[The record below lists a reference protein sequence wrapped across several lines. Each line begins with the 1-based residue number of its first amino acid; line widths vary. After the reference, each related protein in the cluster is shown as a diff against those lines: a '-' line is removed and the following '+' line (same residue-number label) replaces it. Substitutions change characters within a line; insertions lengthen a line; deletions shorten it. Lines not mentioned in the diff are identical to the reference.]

1 MKKEI
6 MFAAYNDKKE
16 IVDIKTVPNGLAC
29 KCTCI
34 ACGQPLN
41 ARNEGKHNIP
51 HFAHVSGFDNPACSE
66 TAKHAMAKQIIK
78 EKGWFPF
85 GYRAYKADSIELEK
99 TIGDIR
105 PDVLVIFKGNP
116 YAVEFFVTHK
126 VDEEK
131 LVKFFNNDFSLVEID
146 LSKKEIQSKEDLI
159 KEIYEPNNI
168 RQIILSNSL
177 RIENKKNFL
186 QQYGVRI
193 PIQDDAVHCS
203 VRVKDKSRIHTFLIS
218 KEYCRKCTFCCDD
231 FEPEFI
237 RCGFQFWNS
246 SFFDLQVFCNLRVI
260 KSFEETQRILSSFLM
275 SLKRESDAF
284 TIKKRKDISKTV
296 QMNYY
301 KPRCSKRGFFTC

>member
-105 PDVLVIFKGNP
+105 PDVLAVYKGIPVAIEIFVNH
-116 YAVEFFVTHK
+116 AV
-126 VDEEK
+126 DDEK
-131 LVKFFNNDFSLVEID
+131 LKKVKSYNLTMVEIN
-146 LSKKEIQSKEDLI
+146 LSKTLVTSKEDLLR
-159 KEIYEPNNI
+159 EVFNPDNWNLLNIYNRPTP
-168 RQIILSNSL
+168 RQIVVSPLLFIPSKRTVIPNKSYIL
-177 RIENKKNFL
+177 
-186 QQYGVRI
+186 
-193 PIQDDAVHCS
+193 DAVDRREERS
-203 VRVKDKSRIHTFLIS
+203 YSYRYRKSRFSNRNNTYRYRS
-218 KEYCRKCTFCCDD
+218 YRS
-231 FEPEFI
+231 
-237 RCGFQFWNS
+237 R
-246 SFFDLQVFCNLRVI
+246 
-260 KSFEETQRILSSFLM
+260 
-275 SLKRESDAF
+275 
-284 TIKKRKDISKTV
+284 
-296 QMNYY
+296 
-301 KPRCSKRGFFTC
+301 